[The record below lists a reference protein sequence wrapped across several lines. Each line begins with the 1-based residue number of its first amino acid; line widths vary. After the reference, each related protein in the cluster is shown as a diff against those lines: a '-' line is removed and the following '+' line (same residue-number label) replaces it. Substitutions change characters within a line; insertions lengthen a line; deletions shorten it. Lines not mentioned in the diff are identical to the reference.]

1 MIYVAIIFGYALLY
15 GLAYFALDGRYRK
28 PGVVWYTLIVV
39 IGVTSFIAFRDVGPA
54 PDDENYVEYGV
65 RAEESIEQISVS
77 EPVFFLLSEPGYKVL
92 NYFIS
97 KTVGEYWY
105 FPVFIFI
112 SFSLLSISIYRISD
126 RPLLSLFVFLLFMPI
141 IKNWY
146 IHLRQGLALSVF
158 LFALSLSSRK
168 RYLLFIFSSLI
179 HTSFFVSIGSYIY
192 GYLTERLGVDR
203 FTRVI
208 LFFFLAATFAWLLED
223 VLRAIG
229 YVTARREYKDVG
241 QLASFKVYITYIVI
255 SVGFFMSSKKNFG
268 MMTQFLYGLSLYI
281 TMGFSVPYSARVFE
295 NYLPLA
301 ALSITDSE
309 YTKNYYFYVMTIV
322 GILAI
327 IYLLPDHPFLSFEFS
342 PFDFSPEDAR
352 RVNEPG

>member
-1 MIYVAIIFGYALLY
+1 MIYVAIIFGYAFLY

-39 IGVTSFIAFRDVGPA
+39 IGVTSFIAFREVGPA
-54 PDDENYVEYGV
+54 PDDENYIEYGV

-77 EPVFFLLSEPGYKVL
+77 EPVFFLLNEPGYKVF

-112 SFSLLSISIYRISD
+112 SFSLLVISIYRISN
-126 RPLLSLFVFLLFMPI
+126 RPFLSLFVFLLFI
-141 IKNWY
+141 TIVKNWY
-146 IHLRQGLALSVF
+146 IHLRQGLALSIF
-158 LFALSLSSRK
+158 LFGLSLKSRTK
-168 RYLLFIFSSLI
+168 YLIFLASSLI
-179 HTSFFVSIGSYIY
+179 HTSFFVVIGSYVY
-192 GYLTERLGVDR
+192 EYFARRLGFNR
-203 FTRVI
+203 IIRVTI
-208 LFFFLAATFAWLLED
+208 FFFLAAIFAWILED
-223 VLRAIG
+223 ILRVIG
-229 YVTARREYKDVG
+229 YVSARRDYKDVG

-255 SVGFFMSSKKNFG
+255 SVSFFMSSRKNYG

-281 TMGFSVPYSARVFE
+281 AMGFSVPYSARVFE

-301 ALSITDSE
+301 ALSVTDSE
-309 YTKNYYFYVMTIV
+309 YTKNHYFYVMTFV
-322 GILAI
+322 GLLAI
-327 IYLLPDHPFLSFEFS
+327 IYLLPDHPFLSFDFS

-352 RVNEPG
+352 RLNKPG